1 MASTFYLEMVSP
13 QDIFYSGNARQ
24 IILPGLDGAY
34 GVLPNHEPMV
44 TAITAGIVRYQDQE
58 GRWHMCVASDGCVEV
73 MPERV
78 IVLAA
83 TIERAEDIDRNRA
96 LAAKHRAEERLRQK
110 QSQHEYIQ
118 TQAALAGPWPLKGK
132 ARQMRDKEKRR
143 RFSFFCPP
151 GSEKGGRPRRPPFV
165 LGMDLFFQQLL
176 QAHDVVHRQGEEHAL
191 AVGLQAGLRLMAC
204 ITGSFCSWGS
214 KMATISFSGCRVK
227 PSMFWTS
234 S

>member
-83 TIERAEDIDRNRA
+83 TIERAEDIDRDVYKR
-96 LAAKHRAEERLRQK
+96 
-110 QSQHEYIQ
+110 
-118 TQAALAGPWPLKGK
+118 QAAMTVPLAPWLGK
-132 ARQMRDKEKRR
+132 APA
-143 RFSFFCPP
+143 S
-151 GSEKGGRPRRPPFV
+151 SSPR
-165 LGMDLFFQQLL
+165 
-176 QAHDVVHRQGEEHAL
+176 
-191 AVGLQAGLRLMAC
+191 
-204 ITGSFCSWGS
+204 
-214 KMATISFSGCRVK
+214 MAT
-227 PSMFWTS
+227 S
-234 S
+234 SPTNT

>member
-13 QDIFYSGNARQ
+13 QDIFYAGNARQ

-44 TAITAGIVRYQDQE
+44 TAITAGIVHYQDQE

-118 TQAALAGPWPLKGK
+118 TQAALA
-132 ARQMRDKEKRR
+132 R
-143 RFSFFCPP
+143 
-151 GSEKGGRPRRPPFV
+151 
-165 LGMDLFFQQLL
+165 
-176 QAHDVVHRQGEEHAL
+176 AL
-191 AVGLQAGLRLMAC
+191 ARLKA
-204 ITGSFCSWGS
+204 
-214 KMATISFSGCRVK
+214 K
-227 PSMFWTS
+227 PGK
-234 S
+234 

>member
-83 TIERAEDIDRNRA
+83 TIERA
-96 LAAKHRAEERLRQK
+96 KHRAEERLRQK

-118 TQAALAGPWPLKGK
+118 TQAALA
-132 ARQMRDKEKRR
+132 R
-143 RFSFFCPP
+143 
-151 GSEKGGRPRRPPFV
+151 
-165 LGMDLFFQQLL
+165 
-176 QAHDVVHRQGEEHAL
+176 AL
-191 AVGLQAGLRLMAC
+191 ARLKA
-204 ITGSFCSWGS
+204 
-214 KMATISFSGCRVK
+214 K
-227 PSMFWTS
+227 PGK
-234 S
+234 